1 MRTDLGFGA
10 AACQAGTGRT
20 HRLKRRRR
28 GRAQRG
34 STCGS
39 RPLTPAVPERLRGRL
54 WPEATKRIE
63 YGTRVLEGKDNAPR
77 RRMFIGHEPTKGSRA
92 ASKGARQLS
101 VLDRLRFGVAAFRP
115 PLATIA
121 TFSLLS
127 LLPAR
132 RPMGTNASPAVLL
145 RRIAHL
151 EAAVGRLT
159 EDLESLRRAVSRH
172 GFASS
177 LAGGLRSQVA
187 RSPGSCPSAWCKS
200 TARTELRCAVLSE
213 PQRTAE
219 WAQYR

>member
-92 ASKGARQLS
+92 ASKGRGSSRSWTGCASGRRLQTSACYDCYVFSAIALACKTPYGNQRQPRCTVSAHRPARS
-101 VLDRLRFGVAAFRP
+101 GRRTTDRRP
-115 PLATIA
+115 GEPSKGGQPPRVRLKLGRRLAMA
-121 TFSLLS
+121 GGPVSDS
-127 LLPAR
+127 SRPGRRSRAWGGNQGAMGQGRAR
-132 RPMGTNASPAVLL
+132 RP
-145 RRIAHL
+145 
-151 EAAVGRLT
+151 
-159 EDLESLRRAVSRH
+159 
-172 GFASS
+172 
-177 LAGGLRSQVA
+177 
-187 RSPGSCPSAWCKS
+187 W
-200 TARTELRCAVLSE
+200 
-213 PQRTAE
+213 
-219 WAQYR
+219 

>member
-1 MRTDLGFGA
+1 MRSCVDQPDCLKGSRPMRTDLGFGA

-92 ASKGARQLS
+92 ASKRGAAALGLGPVALRSRRLQTAACYDCYVFSAIALACKTPYGNQRQPRCTAS
-101 VLDRLRFGVAAFRP
+101 AHRP
-115 PLATIA
+115 SRSGRRT
-121 TFSLLS
+121 TD
-127 LLPAR
+127 R
-132 RPMGTNASPAVLL
+132 RPG
-145 RRIAHL
+145 
-151 EAAVGRLT
+151 E
-159 EDLESLRRAVSRH
+159 
-172 GFASS
+172 
-177 LAGGLRSQVA
+177 
-187 RSPGSCPSAWCKS
+187 PSKS
-200 TARTELRCAVLSE
+200 G
-213 PQRTAE
+213 
-219 WAQYR
+219 